1 MGPSPTTTRAA
12 LVVFPG
18 FMPYVGVHSKVAL
31 AKAMQA
37 RSMNIVWA
45 MLLVDYIWKDSQGSN
60 LDPANID
67 NSVDPPFCPLS
78 ICLRCSFNTL

>member
-12 LVVFPG
+12 SVVFPG

-31 AKAMQA
+31 AKAMQVG
-37 RSMNIVWA
+37 SMDIVWA
-45 MLLVDYIWKDSQGSN
+45 MLLVDYIWKDSQGSD
-60 LDPANID
+60 LDATNID
-67 NSVDPPFCPLS
+67 NSVDPPFCLLS